1 MRIRKSLLCLL
12 LTIATGATAQQ
23 KLKGQV
29 VDERSQQPV
38 IGAIVVDRN
47 TNNATTTDI
56 NGNFTLEVGK
66 GKKARLEVTYLG
78 YDKQTILV
86 EEIDDE
92 LIVELREDASQLQEV
107 IVSGVASK
115 VRRENLANAVTT
127 VSAKDLVGTV
137 TPQTVDNALYGKV
150 PGANIRENSGAP
162 GGGISIQLRGISSLQ
177 GASQP
182 LYIIDGVYLNNDA
195 LRSGRSTLTS
205 AGGSGEDDA
214 ANRLADINP
223 ADIENIEIL
232 KGPSASA
239 IYGTRANAG
248 VIIITTKRGQAGKA
262 KVSLSQDIGF
272 TKLKKKVG
280 AADWDEAKIKYFF
293 PESRWDDEIARY
305 NANQAKNGGPVD
317 LEDLLYGEN
326 GLIRNTNV
334 TVSGGNDR
342 TRFYVSGNTTEETG
356 IIKNTNFKRNSLR
369 LNLEHKL
376 SKVVSLSLN
385 SNYSHTNSNRGFM
398 GNENVGGST
407 IGYILGYTPNYY
419 DPRPDENGNYP
430 DNPYAEQ
437 NPMQLRD
444 YAQNNVK
451 VDRFIEAGNL
461 NFQFIKNERTD
472 LRLTLQGGIDYLTQR
487 STQYFP
493 EFLQFQQTKQ
503 YPGDLL
509 VGTTTNI
516 NLNGQAFLIWDQKAS
531 ELEFSTQAGI
541 VGLQQEQVAIFNRG
555 RGLVS
560 NQTALGQS
568 TVQSIEQHFREKVQ
582 DFSIVAQEEI
592 NWHDRIV
599 TTLGIRFDKS
609 TLNGDKDKY
618 YAFPRASVAVNLNNF
633 EFWNVNP
640 QAVSLLKLRAAYGQT
655 GGLPS
660 FGAIYTSLT
669 STVTGGIL
677 GSVVSSSAGNSDI
690 KPERAGE
697 LELGLNIGFLHNR
710 VVFEATYYN
719 KLVKDLIQ
727 NLTLSSS
734 TGISTKRVNAADL
747 RNRGIELGL
756 TLVPVNNRYVNWT
769 NRLLFWTN
777 RTKLTRLDVPA
788 YTSGVYGVS
797 FGTYLF
803 KEGYSPTT
811 IVGRPQ
817 DEEGNYTVFGDSQP
831 DFQTSWHSNVT
842 FLDGFEFSFLFDW
855 KKGGKLMNITQYN
868 TDAGGTTPD
877 WNGDWDNDGTPDG
890 NGDRPGA
897 GSAGVYVQSASYL
910 KLREVALRYTLPSKL
925 TRELTHGLLSRI
937 QVGVTGTNLLTW
949 SPYKGYDPEINS
961 FGTTATNTNSDLF
974 NYPATKRY
982 LFNIQLDF

>member
-1 MRIRKSLLCLL
+1 MRLRQYLPILL
-12 LTIATGATAQQ
+12 LAFGTSVAAQQ

-47 TNNATTTDI
+47 TNNGTTTDA
-56 NGNFTLEVGK
+56 NGNFTLEVSK
-66 GKKARLEVTYLG
+66 GKKARLEITYLG

-92 LIVELREDASQLQEV
+92 LVVELREDASQLQEV

-137 TPQTVDNALYGKV
+137 TPQTTDNALYGKV
-150 PGANIRENSGAP
+150 PGANIRANSGAP
-162 GGGISIQLRGISSLQ
+162 GGGLSIQLRGLSSLQ

-262 KVSLSQDIGF
+262 KVSVSQDFGF
-272 TKLKKKVG
+272 SKLKKKVG
-280 AADWDEAKIKYFF
+280 AASWDEEKIRYFF
-293 PESRWDDEIARY
+293 PESQWNTEIERY
-305 NANQAKNGGPVD
+305 NANLAKNGGPVD
-317 LEDLLYGEN
+317 LEDLLYGES
-326 GLIRNTNV
+326 GFIRNTNV
-334 TVSGGNDR
+334 TVSGGTEK
-342 TRFYVSGNTTEETG
+342 TRFFVSGNTSQEKG
-356 IIKNTNFKRNSLR
+356 IIKNTDFKRNSIR
-369 LNLEHKL
+369 LNLEHHLNKY
-376 SKVVSLSLN
+376 VTFSLN
-385 SNYSHTNSNRGFM
+385 SNYSYTNSNRGFM

-407 IGYILGYTPNYY
+407 IGYILGYTPDYY
-419 DPRPDENGNYP
+419 DPRPDANGNYP
-430 DNPYAEQ
+430 ANPYADQ
-437 NPMQLRD
+437 NPLQLRD
-444 YAQNNVK
+444 FAQNNVK
-451 VDRFIEAGNL
+451 VDRFIEAGTL
-461 NFQFIKNERTD
+461 NFQFIKNKQTD
-472 LRLTLQGGIDYLTQR
+472 LRLALQGGIDFLTQR

-503 YPGDLL
+503 NPGDLL
-509 VGTTTNI
+509 VGTITNK
-516 NLNGQAFLIWDQKAS
+516 NLNGQAFLIWDQKAVN
-531 ELEFSTQAGI
+531 LAFSTQAGI
-541 VGLQQEQVAIFNRG
+541 VGLQQEQTSVFNRG

-568 TVQSIEQHFREKVQ
+568 TVQSIEQHYRQKVQ

-592 NWHDRIV
+592 NWKDRIV

-618 YAFPRASVAVNLNNF
+618 YAFPRASVALNLNNF
-633 EFWNVNP
+633 DFWKVNP
-640 QAVSLLKLRAAYGQT
+640 QAISLLKLRAAYGQT

-660 FGAIYTSLT
+660 FGVIYTPLS
-669 STVTGGIL
+669 STVTGGLL
-677 GSVVSSSAGNSDI
+677 GSVVSSSAGNTDI

-710 VVFEATYYN
+710 VVFEATFYN

-747 RNRGIELGL
+747 RNRGVELGL
-756 TLVPVNNRYVNWT
+756 TVVAVNTRDINWT
-769 NRLLFWTN
+769 NRFLFWTN
-777 RTKLTRLDVPA
+777 RTKLTRLDVPS

-817 DEEGNYTVFGDSQP
+817 DENGNYTIFGDSQP
-831 DFQTSWHSNVT
+831 DFQTSWNST
-842 FLDGFEFSFLFDW
+842 ISFLNGFEFSFLFDW

-877 WNGDWDNDGTPDG
+877 WNNDWDNDGTPDG

-925 TRELTHGLLSRI
+925 THTLTSGLLNRI
-937 QVGVTGTNLLTW
+937 QLGITGTNLLTW

-974 NYPATKRY
+974 NYPATKRF

>member
-1 MRIRKSLLCLL
+1 MILRKVLLCLL
-12 LTIATGATAQQ
+12 VAVSASATAQQ
-23 KLKGQV
+23 KIKGQV

-38 IGAIVVDRN
+38 IGAIVVDRT
-47 TNNATTTDI
+47 TNNATTTDV
-56 NGNFTLEVGK
+56 NGNFVLETGK

-86 EEIDDE
+86 EEIDEE

-107 IVSGVASK
+107 IVSGIASK

-127 VSAKDLVGTV
+127 ISAKDLVGTV

-162 GGGISIQLRGISSLQ
+162 GGGLSIQLRGLSSLQ

-262 KVSLSQDIGF
+262 KVSLSQDFGF

-280 AADWDEAKIKYFF
+280 AANWDEDKIRYFF
-293 PESRWDDEIARY
+293 PESRWEDEIARY
-305 NANQAKNGGPVD
+305 NETIAKNGGPID
-317 LEDLLYGEN
+317 FEDLLYGES
-326 GLIRNTNV
+326 GFIRNTNV
-334 TVSGGNDR
+334 TVSGGNEK
-342 TRFYVSGNTTEETG
+342 TRFYVSGNTSNEDG
-356 IIKNTNFKRNSLR
+356 IIKNTNFKRNSIR

-376 SKVVSLSLN
+376 SKYVSFSLN
-385 SNYSHTNSNRGFM
+385 SNYTHTNSNRGFM

-419 DPRPDENGNYP
+419 DPRPDADGNYP
-430 DNPYAEQ
+430 ANPYAEQ
-437 NPMQLRD
+437 NPLQLRD
-444 YAQNNVK
+444 YAENNVK
-451 VDRFIEAGNL
+451 VDRFIEAGSL
-461 NFQFIKNERTD
+461 NVQFLKNDKTD
-472 LRLTLQGGIDYLTQR
+472 LRLALQGGIDYLTQR

-493 EFLQFQQTKQ
+493 EYLQFQQTKQ
-503 YPGDLL
+503 NPGDLL

-531 ELEFSTQAGI
+531 QLDFSTQAGV
-541 VGLQQEQVAIFNRG
+541 VGLQQEQVALFNRG

-568 TVQSIEQHFREKVQ
+568 TVQSIEQHYREKVQ

-592 NWHDRIV
+592 NWKDRIV

-633 EFWNVNP
+633 SFWKVNP
-640 QAVSLLKLRAAYGQT
+640 QAVSLLKLRAAYGET

-660 FGAIYTSLT
+660 FGAIYTSLS

-677 GSVVSSSAGNSDI
+677 GSVVSSSAGNSEI

-710 VVFEATYYN
+710 VIFEATYYN

-727 NLTLSSS
+727 NLTMSSS

-747 RNRGIELGL
+747 RNRGVELGL
-756 TLVPVNNRYVNWT
+756 TVVPINDRYVTWT
-769 NRLLFWTN
+769 NRFLFWSN
-777 RTKLTRLDVPA
+777 RTKLTRLDVPS

-817 DEEGNYTVFGDSQP
+817 DENGNYTVFGDSQP
-831 DFQTSWHSNVT
+831 DFQTSWHSTIN
-842 FLDGFEFSFLFDW
+842 FLDGFEFSFLLDW

-868 TDAGGTTPD
+868 TDAGGTSPD
-877 WNGDWDNDGTPDG
+877 WNDDWDNDGTPDG
-890 NGDRPGA
+890 NWDRPDA
-897 GSAGVYVQSASYL
+897 GSAGVYVQDASYL
-910 KLREVALRYTLPSKL
+910 KLREVALRYTFPSKL
-925 TRELTHGLLSRI
+925 THRLTRGLLSRI
-937 QVGVTGTNLLTW
+937 QVGVTGTNLLSF

>member
-47 TNNATTTDI
+47 TNNATTTGI

-305 NANQAKNGGPVD
+305 TANQAKNGGPVD